1 MIFYG
6 NSYDLRCTRHQQH
19 QQQSILNNK
28 AHTNLSINQIGMKS
42 MCEWFIWPLSLT
54 YNAYS
59 CSNYCFCYNF
69 MKRFVVYI
77 NGDFKF
83 NSLYFGLDA
92 HGHRMPN
99 LSDMHCTIWFIFIWL
114 ALSHC
119 SKLIETKWM
128 KKKQTDIRIKRLNE
142 SRVRFCQVQT
152 VYGCVCVRACVNDVK
167 SQRTMNVALS
177 FDWNGIELNWICE
190 WKRSIL
196 KRSFAPC
203 RYVYPSHMCITK
215 EKRVWSQEKQKNKMC
230 QFSRISHWHIK

>member
-28 AHTNLSINQIGMKS
+28 AHTNLSINQIGMES

-59 CSNYCFCYNF
+59 CSNYCFCYSF

-77 NGDFKF
+77 NGDFNF

-128 KKKQTDIRIKRLNE
+128 KKKTNRHPNQTSKWITCSVLSSLN
-142 SRVRFCQVQT
+142 SIWV
-152 VYGCVCVRACVNDVK
+152 CVCACVCEWREITTNNERCFIIWLK
-167 SQRTMNVALS
+167 
-177 FDWNGIELNWICE
+177 WNRIELNLWM
-190 WKRSIL
+190 KT
-196 KRSFAPC
+196 FD
-203 RYVYPSHMCITK
+203 
-215 EKRVWSQEKQKNKMC
+215 
-230 QFSRISHWHIK
+230 IKTVFCSV